1 MSNNHHQKWRCEACK
16 GKNVQIQAW
25 VYVNTH
31 EYVDDVDGIDPENAI
46 WCDDCEDHVEL
57 EEIPPQLQLDF
68 REDKK
73 CP

>member
-1 MSNNHHQKWRCEACK
+1 MSNNHHQQWRCEACK

-25 VYVNTH
+25 VCVNTH
-31 EYVDDVDGIDPENAI
+31 VYVDDVDGISETGI
-46 WCDDCEDHVEL
+46 WCEDCQDHVEL

>member
-1 MSNNHHQKWRCEACK
+1 MSYNDEKWCCATCK
-16 GKNVQIQAW
+16 GTKVQIQAW
-25 VYVNTH
+25 VYINTR
-31 EYVDDVDGIDPENAI
+31 EYVDDAGGCENAI
-46 WCDDCEDHVEL
+46 WCDFCEDHVEL